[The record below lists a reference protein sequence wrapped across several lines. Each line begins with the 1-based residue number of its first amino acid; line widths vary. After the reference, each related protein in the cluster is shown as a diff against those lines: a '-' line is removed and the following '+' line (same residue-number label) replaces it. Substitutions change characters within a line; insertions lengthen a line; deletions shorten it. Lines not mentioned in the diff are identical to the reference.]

1 MPALCFDFSDSQAGC
16 NANIFSINFAAQSQ
30 HDTVF
35 WIPSE
40 FEKAIQLFDKFYSDS
55 FSGRKLTWLHN
66 LCQSELKISYLK
78 KTYIITLQSCQL
90 AILLLFESCDT
101 LTCKEIRESLRLSSE
116 VFQRNLQGLLES
128 KLLVANSNGLDEPTE
143 VSLNFEYS
151 NKRTKFKITSVIQKD
166 TPQEVAQTMYSV
178 EEDRKLF
185 LQATIVRI
193 MKSRKLLRH
202 TQLIQ
207 EILSQSKAR
216 FAPSITMIKKVI
228 ETLIDKQYIERTANS
243 GDEYSYIA

>member
-1 MPALCFDFSDSQAGC
+1 MAKEDTVHRSVTFALIYHYISFS
-16 NANIFSINFAAQSQ
+16 AQNQ
-30 HDTVF
+30 QDTVF
-35 WIPSE
+35 WIPPE
-40 FEKAIQLFDKFYSDS
+40 FEKVIQFFDKFYSDS

-78 KTYIITLQSCQL
+78 KSYIITLQSCQL
-90 AILLLFESCDT
+90 AILLLFETCDMMT
-101 LTCKEIRESLRLSSE
+101 SKEIRDSLRLSSDL
-116 VFQRNLQGLLES
+116 FQKNLQSLLDS
-128 KLLVANSNGLDEPTE
+128 KLLLSSSNEFDDAAEI
-143 VSLNFEYS
+143 SLNFDYS
-151 NKRTKFKITSVIQKD
+151 NKRTKFKITSVMQKD
-166 TPQEVAQTMYSV
+166 TPQEIAQTMYSV

-193 MKSRKLLRH
+193 MKSRKLLKH
-202 TQLIQ
+202 NQLIQ

-228 ETLIDKQYIERTANS
+228 ETLIDKQYIERTPNS

>member
-1 MPALCFDFSDSQAGC
+1 MLF
-16 NANIFSINFAAQSQ
+16 IFIAAQNQ
-30 HDTVF
+30 QDMVN
-35 WIPSE
+35 WIPPE

-78 KTYIITLQSCQL
+78 KSYIITLQSCQL
-90 AILLLFESCDT
+90 AILLLFETCDT
-101 LTCKEIRESLRLSSE
+101 MSCKEIRDSLKLSDDL
-116 VFQRNLQGLLES
+116 FQKNLVSLLDS
-128 KLLVANSNGLDEPTE
+128 KLLLANTTDINDSTE
-143 VSLNFEYS
+143 ITLNYDYS
-151 NKRTKFKITSVIQKD
+151 NKRTKFKITSVMQKD
-166 TPQEVAQTMYSV
+166 TPQEIAQTMYSI

-202 TQLIQ
+202 NQLIQ

-216 FAPSITMIKKVI
+216 FAPSITLIKKVI
-228 ETLIDKQYIERTANS
+228 ETLIDKQYIERTPNS